1 MGLVK
6 VSRTDFSEASS
17 LSGSLSLYTANALD
31 RIEPHSYNDRSL
43 ILQGIIRCE
52 PKGILMAKKFVRAV
66 FPGSFDPITNG
77 HLDVIQRGTKLF
89 DELIIAVGRS
99 PVKNQLFT
107 PEERIEM
114 IAELITDMPGLSVES
129 FDGLT
134 VEYAA
139 EIKADV
145 ILRGL
150 RSLTDVQYEFQLAM
164 TNRAVAGIETIF
176 IMTSEQFGF
185 TSSTLIREVAS
196 LGGNLSNLVPKNV
209 YDRIQQRFDRKK

>member
-1 MGLVK
+1 MNRK
-6 VSRTDFSEASS
+6 
-17 LSGSLSLYTANALD
+17 Y
-31 RIEPHSYNDRSL
+31 
-43 ILQGIIRCE
+43 
-52 PKGILMAKKFVRAV
+52 VRAV

-77 HLDVIQRGTKLF
+77 HLDVIERGIKLF

-107 PEERIEM
+107 PEERVEM
-114 IAELITDMPGLSVES
+114 ISELIDRKKMSGVFVES
-129 FDGLT
+129 FEGLT

-139 EIKADV
+139 GKKADV

-164 TNRAVAGIETIF
+164 TNRAVAGIETVF
-176 IMTSEQFGF
+176 IMTSEQYGF

-196 LGGNLSNLVPKNV
+196 LGGDLSNLIPKS
-209 YDRIQQRFDRKK
+209 IQERLKHRLKK

>member
-1 MGLVK
+1 M
-6 VSRTDFSEASS
+6 T
-17 LSGSLSLYTANALD
+17 
-31 RIEPHSYNDRSL
+31 
-43 ILQGIIRCE
+43 
-52 PKGILMAKKFVRAV
+52 KKCVRAI

-77 HLDVIQRGTKLF
+77 HLDVIERGMKLF

-107 PEERIEM
+107 PEERVEM
-114 IAELITDMPGLSVES
+114 IGELIRDKNMTNISVES
-129 FDGLT
+129 FEGLT
-134 VEYAA
+134 VEYATGK
-139 EIKADV
+139 KADV

-176 IMTSEQFGF
+176 IMTSEQYGF

-196 LGGNLSNLVPKNV
+196 LGGNISNLIPKNV
-209 YDRIQQRFDRKK
+209 YERIKKHLKE

>member
-1 MGLVK
+1 MTRK
-6 VSRTDFSEASS
+6 S
-17 LSGSLSLYTANALD
+17 
-31 RIEPHSYNDRSL
+31 
-43 ILQGIIRCE
+43 
-52 PKGILMAKKFVRAV
+52 VRAI

-77 HLDVIQRGTKLF
+77 HLDVISRGMKLF

-107 PEERIEM
+107 PEERVEM
-114 IAELITDMPGLSVES
+114 IAELITDMPSVSVES
-129 FDGLT
+129 FEGLT

-139 EIKADV
+139 KKKADV

-176 IMTSEQFGF
+176 IMTSEQYGF

-196 LGGNLSNLVPKNV
+196 LGGNLSNLVPPKV
-209 YDRIQQRFDRKK
+209 YARMQQRLKKR

>member
-1 MGLVK
+1 MMTRK
-6 VSRTDFSEASS
+6 S
-17 LSGSLSLYTANALD
+17 
-31 RIEPHSYNDRSL
+31 
-43 ILQGIIRCE
+43 
-52 PKGILMAKKFVRAV
+52 VRAI

-77 HLDVIQRGTKLF
+77 HLDVINRGMKLF

-107 PEERIEM
+107 PEERVEM
-114 IAELITDMPGLSVES
+114 IAELITDMPSVSVES
-129 FDGLT
+129 FEGLT

-139 EIKADV
+139 KKKADV

-176 IMTSEQFGF
+176 IMTSEQYGF

-196 LGGNLSNLVPKNV
+196 LGGNLSNLVPQKV
-209 YDRIQQRFDRKK
+209 YDRMQQRLKKR

>member
-1 MGLVK
+1 
-6 VSRTDFSEASS
+6 
-17 LSGSLSLYTANALD
+17 
-31 RIEPHSYNDRSL
+31 
-43 ILQGIIRCE
+43 
-52 PKGILMAKKFVRAV
+52 MARKFVRAI

-77 HLDVIQRGTKLF
+77 HLDVINRGIKLF

-107 PEERIEM
+107 PEERVEM
-114 IAELITDMPGLSVES
+114 IAELITDMPGISVES

-139 EIKADV
+139 KKKADV

-164 TNRAVAGIETIF
+164 TNRAVSGIETIF
-176 IMTSEQFGF
+176 VMTSEQYGF
-185 TSSTLIREVAS
+185 TSSTLIRQVAS
-196 LGGNLSNLVPKNV
+196 LGGNLTKLIPKNV
-209 YDRIQQRFDRKK
+209 HNRLQQRLKKREL

>member
-1 MGLVK
+1 
-6 VSRTDFSEASS
+6 
-17 LSGSLSLYTANALD
+17 
-31 RIEPHSYNDRSL
+31 
-43 ILQGIIRCE
+43 
-52 PKGILMAKKFVRAV
+52 MARKFVRAV

-77 HLDVIQRGTKLF
+77 HLDVITRGVKLF

-107 PEERIEM
+107 PKERVEM
-114 IAELITDMPGLSVES
+114 IAELVADMPSVSVES

-139 EIKADV
+139 KKKADV

-164 TNRAVAGIETIF
+164 TNRAVAGIETVF
-176 IMTSEQFGF
+176 VMTSEQYGF
-185 TSSTLIREVAS
+185 TSSTLIRQVAT
-196 LGGNLSNLVPKNV
+196 LGGNLSKLIPENV
-209 YDRIQQRFDRKK
+209 RHRLQQRLKKRES

>member
-1 MGLVK
+1 
-6 VSRTDFSEASS
+6 
-17 LSGSLSLYTANALD
+17 
-31 RIEPHSYNDRSL
+31 
-43 ILQGIIRCE
+43 
-52 PKGILMAKKFVRAV
+52 MARKFVRAL

-77 HLDVIQRGTKLF
+77 HLDVINRGMKLF

-107 PEERIEM
+107 PKERVEM
-114 IAELITDMPGLSVES
+114 IAELVADMPSVSVES

-139 EIKADV
+139 QKKADV

-164 TNRAVAGIETIF
+164 TNRAVAGIETVF
-176 IMTSEQFGF
+176 VMTSEQYGF
-185 TSSTLIREVAS
+185 TSSTLIRQVAT
-196 LGGNLSNLVPKNV
+196 LGGNLSKLIPENV
-209 YDRIQQRFDRKK
+209 RSRLQQRLRKHES